1 MAKAQTAEVMFTP
14 AYDEALRDIIGK
26 AQDLSQAIQELEA
39 EVRATGRLSAPAF
52 GLAKA
57 MEHQVSESLSRMR
70 SQQPEL
76 FGLQRPDPEA
86 ERIREAEDRVKRA
99 EEWLE
104 WAKAIPG
111 SMQHVNK
118 PQLIKDKEQALR
130 IAKRGL
136 ARAKGLEP
144 ELDQEA
150 EAAQAD
156 LFERLVNNL
165 GSFRKARQ
173 AMGLPVDDVPGLPPP
188 PGSKGSDV

>member
-76 FGLQRPDPEA
+76 FGLQRPDPKA
-86 ERIREAEDRVKRA
+86 ERIREAEERVKRM
-99 EEWLE
+99 EEWVE
-104 WAKAIPG
+104 WAKSIPG
-111 SMQHVNK
+111 SLSGVNK
-118 PQLIKDKEQALR
+118 SKLIKDREADLKS
-130 IAKRGL
+130 AKASL
-136 ARAKGLEP
+136 ARAKGEEP
-144 ELDQEA
+144 APDSEA
-150 EAAQAD
+150 EANA
-156 LFERLVNNL
+156 FERLVSSL
-165 GSFRKARQ
+165 GSFRKARE
-173 AMGLPVDDVPGLPPP
+173 AMGWPVDELPEMPPP
-188 PGSKGSDV
+188 PGSKEAL